1 LDAGQAC
8 ETILDYAQCRRI
20 QVKFFFVMS
29 DHSYEGVW
37 QTTHT
42 RWATLMRNK
51 IPCTAQS
58 LLQLEPAMI
67 QSVVEGRAYKLGQ
80 QYVTE
85 NRVRIIGADDTEVSG
100 SVLGNTGMHETRI
113 RLKGGTLQTKCTCAA
128 DEQPFC
134 RHCCAILL
142 QYHADLAKR
151 GVGPTNGKPEPTVER
166 VLEAEIVDTITA
178 PPPPPRTES
187 AGAGSGLGMG
197 MGMGMGAGGQL
208 REIMLFLDW
217 LQAAIQAYETHQ
229 AFPDHQ
235 SLGGGEAAK
244 WAQGIQRMESQSRW
258 GEQQIASLQ
267 ADVQGKD
274 AQVVR
279 LTQDLERMTQEAKS
293 AQSAADNLRRDLS
306 QAQQTIARMTEAEQ
320 EHAKAQHQFM
330 SVMEKLQSKGME
342 LDQMAGT
349 LKDVSAAIRSISQS
363 SGS

>member
-1 LDAGQAC
+1 
-8 ETILDYAQCRRI
+8 
-20 QVKFFFVMS
+20 
-29 DHSYEGVW
+29 
-37 QTTHT
+37 
-42 RWATLMRNK
+42 MRNK

-151 GVGPTNGKPEPTVER
+151 GAGTTNGKPEPTVER
-166 VLEAEIVDTITA
+166 VLEAEIVDTIA
-178 PPPPPRTES
+178 APPPRTES
-187 AGAGSGLGMG
+187 GGTGSGVG

-217 LQAAIQAYETHQ
+217 LQAAIQAHETHQ

-267 ADVQGKD
+267 ADVKGKD

-306 QAQQTIARMTEAEQ
+306 QAQQAITRMTEAEQ
-320 EHAKAQHQFM
+320 EHAKAKHQFM
-330 SVMEKLQSKGME
+330 SVMEKLQSKGVE
-342 LDQMAGT
+342 LDQMADT

-363 SGS
+363 SSS

>member
-1 LDAGQAC
+1 MSS
-8 ETILDYAQCRRI
+8 YW
-20 QVKFFFVMS
+20 VKYFFMMS
-29 DHSYEGVW
+29 DDSYEHVW

-42 RWATLMRNK
+42 RWAIPMRNK
-51 IPCTAQS
+51 IPCTALS

-85 NRVRIIGADDTEVSG
+85 NRVRIIAADDAEVSG

-151 GVGPTNGKPEPTVER
+151 GGGATNGKAEPMAER

-178 PPPPPRTES
+178 PPPPPRAES
-187 AGAGSGLGMG
+187 AGAGSGLG

-217 LQAAIQAYETHQ
+217 LQAAIQAHETHQ

-258 GEQQIASLQ
+258 GEQQMTSLQ
-267 ADVQGKD
+267 ADVKEKD
-274 AQVVR
+274 AQVLR
-279 LTQDLERMTQEAKS
+279 LTQDLERMTQESTSAKS
-293 AQSAADNLRRDLS
+293 AADTLRHDLS
-306 QAQQTIARMTEAEQ
+306 HAQQTIARMAEAEQ
-320 EHAKAQHQFM
+320 EHVKATHQFM
-330 SVMEKLQSKGME
+330 SVMDKLQSKGVE

-363 SGS
+363 SRS

>member
-1 LDAGQAC
+1 
-8 ETILDYAQCRRI
+8 
-20 QVKFFFVMS
+20 
-29 DHSYEGVW
+29 
-37 QTTHT
+37 
-42 RWATLMRNK
+42 MRNK
-51 IPCTAQS
+51 IPCTALS

-85 NRVRIIGADDTEVSG
+85 NRVRIIAADDAEVSG

-151 GVGPTNGKPEPTVER
+151 GGVTTNGKPEPTVER
-166 VLEAEIVDTITA
+166 VLEAEIVDTIT

-187 AGAGSGLGMG
+187 AGPGSGLG

-208 REIMLFLDW
+208 REVMLFLDW
-217 LQAAIQAYETHQ
+217 LQAAIQAHETHQ

-258 GEQQIASLQ
+258 GEQQITSLQ
-267 ADVQGKD
+267 ADVKEKD
-274 AQVVR
+274 AQVLR
-279 LTQDLERMTQEAKS
+279 LTQDLERMTQESTS
-293 AQSAADNLRRDLS
+293 AQFAADTLRRDLS
-306 QAQQTIARMTEAEQ
+306 HAQQTIARMTEAEQ
-320 EHAKAQHQFM
+320 EHAKATHQFM
-330 SVMEKLQSKGME
+330 SVMDKLQSKGVE

-349 LKDVSAAIRSISQS
+349 LQDVSAAIRSISQS
-363 SGS
+363 SRS